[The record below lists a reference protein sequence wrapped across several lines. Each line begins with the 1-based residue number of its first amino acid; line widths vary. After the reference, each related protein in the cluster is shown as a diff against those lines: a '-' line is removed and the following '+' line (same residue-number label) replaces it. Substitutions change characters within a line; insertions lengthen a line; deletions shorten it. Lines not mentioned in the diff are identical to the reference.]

1 MRLPQESDASISG
14 RVSGSRRELRDRSGI
29 WTLGHAA
36 GYIPRPRFALKL
48 GALGIS
54 VPTKHGESEGFD
66 CDWRHCA
73 RCAEEMHFVLKCDQK
88 SPG

>member
-1 MRLPQESDASISG
+1 VRLPQESDASISG

-54 VPTKHGESEGFD
+54 VPTKHGESEGVRLRLATLRTL
-66 CDWRHCA
+66 C
-73 RCAEEMHFVLKCDQK
+73 
-88 SPG
+88 